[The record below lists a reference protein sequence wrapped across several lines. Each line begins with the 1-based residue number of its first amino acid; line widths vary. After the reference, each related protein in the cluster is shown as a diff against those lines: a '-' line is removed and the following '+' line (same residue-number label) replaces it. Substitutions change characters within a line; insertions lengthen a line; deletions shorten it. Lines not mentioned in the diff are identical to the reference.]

1 MNEKLSLACM
11 RRLKRERDEARK
23 WSAAWKYAAK
33 SRKRFNTTAVEP
45 LIEALSKDAE
55 LRAELAEVAKDRD
68 YWADRARWLE
78 AKRVEGL
85 QPPYKFGGEGVA

>member
-1 MNEKLSLACM
+1 MNRMEQVHVKRQLADA
-11 RRLKRERDEARK
+11 RR

-55 LRAELAEVAKDRD
+55 LRAELAEMTRDRD
-68 YWADRARWLE
+68 SWKRRAQYLE

-85 QPPYKFGGEGVA
+85 A